1 MVRSRMVFAFAL
13 ALLLLS
19 PGLPPRAAP
28 AGEGVDIAAV
38 QFEVSEALYT
48 EHGAFAARA
57 EAVVAEAAAAGA
69 DLVVFPEYINVF
81 LLFEAHASLISRA
94 RDLSDALAALAS
106 DEAAPVAALQ
116 HLMLRRSP
124 AVERRMRA
132 MWAGLAREHDVA
144 VIAGSGFV
152 RTDGGELRNRAL
164 VFDDDGRLVH
174 LQDKVYLTPVEDEL
188 LGLEPGDMDAV
199 STFEVE
205 GLEVGLT
212 ICRDSYF
219 DAFEERLAGADLWV
233 QLRANG
239 EAYGPE
245 VRRRFEGALAERV
258 AETPV
263 PAGIDASLT
272 GSFLDLL
279 WEGPAYAVDADGRR
293 IAETEDERGSGIVL
307 LRFRADGSRATLRRI
322 WRLQQ

>member
-1 MVRSRMVFAFAL
+1 MVASRMVFAFAL
-13 ALLLLS
+13 ALLFLP
-19 PGLPPRAAP
+19 PGLPLRAAP
-28 AGEGVDIAAV
+28 GSDGVDIAAV

-48 EHGAFAARA
+48 ERGAFAARA

-69 DLVVFPEYINVF
+69 ELIVFPEYINVF
-81 LLFEAHASLISRA
+81 VLFQSHAHLISRA
-94 RDLSDALAALAS
+94 HGVSDALAALAS
-106 DEAAPVAALQ
+106 GEEAPVASLQ
-116 HLMLRRSP
+116 HLMRRRAP
-124 AVERRMRA
+124 AVERRIRA
-132 MWAGLAREHDVA
+132 MWARVAREHDVA
-144 VIAGSGFV
+144 LIAGSGFV
-152 RTDGGELRNRAL
+152 RTGSGELRNRAF

-174 LQDKVYLTPVEDEL
+174 VQDKVYLTPVEDEL
-188 LGLEPGDMDAV
+188 LGLEPGEMDAV

-239 EAYGPE
+239 EPYRTE

-279 WEGPAYAVDADGRR
+279 WEGPAYAVDAYGRR
-293 IAETEDERGSGIVL
+293 IAETDDERGSGIVL
-307 LRFRADGSRATLRRI
+307 LRFRADGGRATLRRI